1 MDLTL
6 NLALLLNSLGLSLT
20 LTLSHVLLRRGG
32 LTGGAFLSFPRLYY
46 TGAAL
51 VLYMLIFLY
60 YGYLLQRFRLSVFY
74 PVYTTLSILFVFISG
89 VLFFSEGLTVKAVV
103 GIVFMLVGV
112 VLLSTGS
119 AA

>member
-1 MDLTL
+1 M
-6 NLALLLNSLGLSLT
+6 NLALILNSLGLSLT

-32 LTGGAFLSFPRLYY
+32 LTGEPFLSFPRLYY

-51 VLYMLIFLY
+51 CLYVVIFLY

-74 PVYTTLSILFVFISG
+74 PVYTTLSILFVFLSG
-89 VLFFSEGLTVKAVV
+89 ILFFSEGLTLKSVV
-103 GIVFMLVGV
+103 GIIFMLVGV

-119 AA
+119 PA